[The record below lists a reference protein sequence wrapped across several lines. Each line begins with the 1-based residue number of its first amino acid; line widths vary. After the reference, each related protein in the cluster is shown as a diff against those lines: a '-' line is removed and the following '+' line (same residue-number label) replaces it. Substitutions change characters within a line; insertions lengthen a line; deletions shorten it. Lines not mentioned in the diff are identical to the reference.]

1 MLKKY
6 LQVLLNRGNERN
18 MPWPVQDSNQHPRNE
33 EPADSF
39 HSFQCKAPFIPCLLF
54 EGWHR
59 GKQTQQVKKDEGC
72 HTGVWE
78 SKPSASAA
86 SAAAAAASRPPG
98 KKRESESLLYPCRK
112 FSFYFSIFLWQRF
125 QSKSGFLSSWFFK
138 RPQSQGDI
146 FAPTFVRVCWSLQLC
161 RQQFFKV

>member
-1 MLKKY
+1 MEIKGTCPDRSKIRT
-6 LQVLLNRGNERN
+6 NTHA
-18 MPWPVQDSNQHPRNE
+18 MKNQPIHFIHFN
-33 EPADSF
+33 AKL
-39 HSFQCKAPFIPCLLF
+39 HSFLVSFLRVDTEASKHSSWKKMKGVTRVCGSQSHL
-54 EGWHR
+54 R
-59 GKQTQQVKKDEGC
+59 QQQQQQQQQQHQGLR
-72 HTGVWE
+72 
-78 SKPSASAA
+78 A
-86 SAAAAAASRPPG
+86 

-146 FAPTFVRVCWSLQLC
+146 FALTFVRVCWSLQLC

>member
-1 MLKKY
+1 MKGTCPDRSKIRT
-6 LQVLLNRGNERN
+6 NTHA
-18 MPWPVQDSNQHPRNE
+18 MKNQPIHFIHFN
-33 EPADSF
+33 AKL
-39 HSFQCKAPFIPCLLF
+39 HSFLVSFLRVDTEASKHSR
-54 EGWHR
+54 WKKMKR
-59 GKQTQQVKKDEGC
+59 GGC

-138 RPQSQGDI
+138 WPQSQGDI

>member
-1 MLKKY
+1 MEINGICPDRSKIRTHTHAMK
-6 LQVLLNRGNERN
+6 
-18 MPWPVQDSNQHPRNE
+18 NQPIHFIHFN
-33 EPADSF
+33 AKL
-39 HSFQCKAPFIPCLLF
+39 HSFLVSFLRVDTKASKHSR
-54 EGWHR
+54 WKKMKR
-59 GKQTQQVKKDEGC
+59 GGC

-78 SKPSASAA
+78 SKPSASA
-86 SAAAAAASRPPG
+86 AAAAAASRPPG